1 MYTKTESTPLNVKH
15 FKRIGSKI
23 KYKKNIMLVSNL
35 KICNKQ
41 TYLHAYLMKK
51 FHQETVG

>member
-1 MYTKTESTPLNVKH
+1 MYTKTESTPLNVKQG
-15 FKRIGSKI
+15 IGSKI

-41 TYLHAYLMKK
+41 TYFHAYLMKK